1 MTRDPDDLP
10 ASTFDPSP
18 PGSAVATTPDD
29 PLRALLVEWFVTY
42 NPLPLASAALV
53 LGGLWI
59 ASREL
64 AHRGLLGALGV
75 SAIAELYALALIGG
89 AWVLRRHGH
98 RRSAVMLGLLAALY
112 QCDVTLHLE
121 MCAYLDVAGVLAL
134 LAWVA
139 LFAIK
144 LDLLGRALE
153 LELSASARWTPIVG
167 AACVALVPIVSR
179 WTTLDERSTF
189 TALAIFGVGAAALSS
204 CRAVRAREGFDVRG
218 RRAMRGVQVLFATA
232 ALGHVAYACA
242 EMGVSRVPVIAAVLL
257 VGVRVIRHEL
267 AVWVVSLGVVA
278 GVAAI
283 DPAFA
288 PLILGLAAASLVL
301 HAVRVRASPMHT
313 PAAPTGP
320 TYRGAPML
328 DDLTR
333 DDVTTLAAHP
343 IVFTRASLDTQRRVV
358 IGAIGLAYLCLTTWG
373 ADTIFSTHHVVVD
386 VGLVV
391 LCAGLF
397 ARRRTIAALAP
408 IGLGA
413 VHLAI
418 VEEALVPPRSALEL
432 GVWAIAS
439 GFAMLGLSVAAHVR
453 LGRPRTVID
462 G

>member
-1 MTRDPDDLP
+1 MTCDPDDLP

-18 PGSAVATTPDD
+18 PTSAAAAPPDD

-59 ASREL
+59 ASRAL
-64 AHRGLLGALGV
+64 AHRGLVGALGV
-75 SAIAELYALALIGG
+75 SAIAELYALALIAG
-89 AWVLRRHGH
+89 AWVLRTHGH

-144 LDLLGRALE
+144 LDLLARALE
-153 LELSASARWTPIVG
+153 LELSASARWIPIAG

-179 WTTLDERSTF
+179 WTTVDERSSF
-189 TALAIFGVGAAALSS
+189 AALAVFAVGATALSTD
-204 CRAVRAREGFDVRG
+204 RAVRSRAGFDVRG

-232 ALGHVAYACA
+232 ALGHLAYASSQ
-242 EMGVSRVPVIAAVLL
+242 MGVSRVPVVAAVVLA
-257 VGVRVIRHEL
+257 GSRVLRGEL

-278 GVAAI
+278 AVASLE
-283 DPAFA
+283 PGFA
-288 PLILGLAAASLVL
+288 PLAFGLAAASVAL
-301 HAVRVRASPMHT
+301 HAVRVRGVLTHTPSSPM
-313 PAAPTGP
+313 GP
-320 TYRGAPML
+320 TYRGAPIL

-333 DDVTTLAAHP
+333 GDVTLLAATP
-343 IVFTRASLDTQRRVV
+343 ISFGRPRLESQRRA
-358 IGAIGLAYLCLTTWG
+358 AIGVVALAYLGLTTWG
-373 ADTIFSTHHVVVD
+373 ADTVFSTHHVVVD

-397 ARRRTIAALAP
+397 ARRRAIASLAP
-408 IGLGA
+408 VGVGVL
-413 VHLAI
+413 HLAI
-418 VEEALVPPRSALEL
+418 VEDVLAPPRDALEL

-453 LGRPRTVID
+453 LARPTASTD